1 MEKIYLFI
9 CLEVSRNIDS
19 LVTLS
24 ELGDVLEVLGQ
35 FAVGSDDG
43 AGNNWA
49 HLLLLVLL
57 EGLQQN
63 LSLKMS
69 P

>member
-1 MEKIYLFI
+1 MYLSISHGKNYLFI

-24 ELGDVLEVLGQ
+24 ELGDVLKVLGQ

-63 LSLKMS
+63 
-69 P
+69 